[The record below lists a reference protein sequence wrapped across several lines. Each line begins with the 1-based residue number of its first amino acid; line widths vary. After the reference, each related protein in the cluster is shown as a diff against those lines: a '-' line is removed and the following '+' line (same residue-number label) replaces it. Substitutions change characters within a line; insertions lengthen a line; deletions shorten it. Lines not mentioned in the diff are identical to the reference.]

1 MAGALVATMRSPLF
15 AALFTVT
22 LVQRE
27 AGAVIAVAVVVS
39 ALLTALL
46 TLYMSRRAVDQTE
59 SLSDTE

>member
-1 MAGALVATMRSPLF
+1 MRAPLF

-27 AGAVIAVAVVVS
+27 AGAVIAVAIVVS
-39 ALLTALL
+39 ALLTALV
-46 TLYMSRRAVDQTE
+46 TLYMSRRAENQTE